1 MVAVFSVKFTS
12 RIELQASN
20 TFSERIYF
28 NESLQLIF
36 LTRYFYFGELH
47 QRRQLRCDVTYNKR
61 GSPARHYVYVVLLQ
75 PRPESSSLYSL
86 YSPLLS
92 SKLNVYFLQEDFSIA
107 RSLYKTLDLI
117 NLTTDISDIFYQG
130 KIFVMVYD
138 FVIFP

>member
-36 LTRYFYFGELH
+36 LIYFYFGELH

-86 YSPLLS
+86 YSLYSPLLP

-117 NLTTDISDIFYQG
+117 NLTTYIRHFLSRENICNSL
-130 KIFVMVYD
+130 
-138 FVIFP
+138 